1 MNMICYLTKVKL
13 LFTYVLPYFLMQF
26 YNLFDMNKNNSLK
39 TFMLLKNAVK
49 EIELMYNLSPKLNK
63 KQIKIMQNLAFE
75 IFQVSQ
81 LLKK

>member
-1 MNMICYLTKVKL
+1 MICYLTKVKL

-49 EIELMYNLSPKLNK
+49 EIELMYNLSPRLNK

-75 IFQVSQ
+75 IFQASQ